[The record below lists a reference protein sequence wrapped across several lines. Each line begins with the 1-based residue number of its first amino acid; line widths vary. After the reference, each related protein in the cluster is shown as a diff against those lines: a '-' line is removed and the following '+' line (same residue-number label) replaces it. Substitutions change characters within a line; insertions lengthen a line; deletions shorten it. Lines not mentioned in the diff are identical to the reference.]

1 MTHGSPLAL
10 PGKAAGKVMTTKVP
24 VITIGA
30 TIFDAE
36 KLLLKDA
43 KKYETINYIYVV
55 NTKGKLVGVC
65 SVKELFSHSKSTKI
79 TDVMKEKLVVVH
91 MQTDQERVAYDAL
104 KYNIKAMPVVDK
116 KGSFLGVVD
125 GDDILRILYEEMQD
139 DLFHSAGIQR
149 HNSTDNVLTISVWK
163 SLKHRLPWLLI
174 GLAGGLLA
182 AKIVEYFE
190 NTLEQNIILAT
201 FIPLIVYMADAAKTQ
216 MEIFIIRDL
225 ATNPELKFKKYFL
238 KQLIVI
244 LSLALITSAILAIA
258 GKFLYQDVKVT
269 MILGVGLFCAI
280 LSSVFSGLII
290 PYLFSKIKV
299 DPANASGPIATI
311 IQDISSI
318 VIYFLVA
325 SWLL

>member
-1 MTHGSPLAL
+1 MAHGSPLAL
-10 PGKAAGKVMTTKVP
+10 PNKSAGKIMTTKVP

-30 TIFDAE
+30 TIADAE
-36 KLLLKDA
+36 KLLLKYA
-43 KKYETINYIYVV
+43 SKYETINYLYVI
-55 NTKGKLVGVC
+55 NTKGKLAGVC
-65 SVKELFSHSKSTKI
+65 SVKELFAHPKSTRI
-79 TDVMKEKLVVVH
+79 TDIMHERPVSVRI
-91 MQTDQERVAYDAL
+91 QTTQERVAYDAL

-116 KGSFLGVVD
+116 KGSFLGVVES
-125 GDDILRILYEEMQD
+125 DDILRILYEEMQD
-139 DLFHSAGIQR
+139 DLFHSAGVQMR
-149 HNSTDNVLTISVWK
+149 NSTDNVLTISVWK
-163 SLKHRLPWLLI
+163 SLRHRLPWLII
-174 GLAGGLLA
+174 GLFGGILA
-182 AKIVEYFE
+182 AKIVGYFE
-190 NTLEQNIILAT
+190 DTIEQNLILAT

-225 ATNPELKFKKYFL
+225 ATNPELKFKKYFF

-244 LSLALITSAILAIA
+244 LSLATITSAILAII
-258 GKFLYQDVKVT
+258 GKFLYQDIKVT

-290 PYLFSKIKV
+290 PYLFSKLKV

-318 VIYFLVA
+318 VIYFLIA